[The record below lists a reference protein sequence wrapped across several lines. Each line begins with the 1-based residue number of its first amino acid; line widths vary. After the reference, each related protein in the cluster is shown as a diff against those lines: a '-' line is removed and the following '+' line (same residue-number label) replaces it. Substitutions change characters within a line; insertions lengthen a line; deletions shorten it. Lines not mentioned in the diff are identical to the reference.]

1 MKCKYCGYEIK
12 AGAHF
17 CEECGAPVESAID
30 LNKHQEPEMQ
40 DINSQQGYD
49 YRQYGYGQQGDGN
62 QQYGYGQQGY
72 GYASPLQRDVSSAE
86 FNQTMDNPRYCNM
99 TEAVKLFFKNYAN
112 FSGRSTRSE
121 YWFANLFS
129 GIITFALIF
138 FAAVD
143 LHYTE

>member
-72 GYASPLQRDVSSAE
+72 GVDY
-86 FNQTMDNPRYCNM
+86 NMKCN
-99 TEAVKLFFKNYAN
+99 K
-112 FSGRSTRSE
+112 
-121 YWFANLFS
+121 
-129 GIITFALIF
+129 
-138 FAAVD
+138 
-143 LHYTE
+143 